1 MQTFF
6 VSDPW
11 IKIDES
17 PILFSPIDNQLS
29 SCFIVP
35 SNGTLA
41 AVKLV
46 HAYGYVTCNDTH
58 LTYWWGCGGNRK
70 DVKIVI
76 KKATDGSSHTKTF
89 STEEGEHPHSLRI
102 PGYSPLS
109 SELVLSYLSDPP
121 KVIGRQKLCLSY
133 SGATNAGK
141 SFFDVYARFE

>member
-11 IKIDES
+11 IKINES
-17 PILFSPIDNQLS
+17 PILFGPIDKKS
-29 SCFIVP
+29 RSCFIVP

-46 HAYGYVTCNDTH
+46 HAYGYVPCNDTH
-58 LTYWWGCGGNRK
+58 LTYWWGCGGNRG
-70 DVKIVI
+70 DVKVEI
-76 KKATDGSSHTKTF
+76 KMATGGSLHTKTF
-89 STEEGEHPHSLRI
+89 FIEEGEHPHSLRI

-121 KVIGRQKLCLSY
+121 EVIGRQMLCLSY

-141 SFFDVYARFE
+141 SFFDVYARIE

>member
-11 IKIDES
+11 IKINES
-17 PILFSPIDNQLS
+17 PILFGPIDNKLS

-46 HAYGYVTCNDTH
+46 HAYGYVTCNDNN
-58 LTYWWGCGGNRK
+58 LTYWWDCGGNQK
-70 DVKIVI
+70 DVKVVI
-76 KKATDGSSHTKTF
+76 KRATDGSSHTKTF
-89 STEEGEHPHSLRI
+89 STEEGHSPSLRI

-133 SGATNAGK
+133 PGATNAGK